1 MIVELTAHL
10 DGARYADSNVFL
22 LKDEEVVVE
31 EGTNETRLEI
41 SLKKDEEKSTCVRV
55 RGVRVLIFE
64 NVRVVI

>member
-1 MIVELTAHL
+1 MFDELTAHL
-10 DGARYADSNVFL
+10 DGARYADSDVN
-22 LKDEEVVVE
+22 DEEVVVE

>member
-1 MIVELTAHL
+1 MFVELTAHL
-10 DGARYADSNVFL
+10 DGARYADSDVN
-22 LKDEEVVVE
+22 DEEVVVE

-41 SLKKDEEKSTCVRV
+41 SLKKMEKVPVIRV